1 MGELLMDFFVE
12 VLPTIDQLTALGS
25 VIAWPCVVL
34 VLAVIFRKPVTALF
48 PSVENIKYKDFETVF
63 RQRLGELKE
72 VVEDSGNELST
83 IEDDETEI
91 HELAK
96 SSPSTL
102 IMNSWSNIEL
112 AARKKVK
119 AILPPETTP
128 VDPLDRPLDYLESSG
143 SLTPRHRQNRACR
156 YHLQRE

>member
-12 VLPTIDQLTALGS
+12 VLPTIDQLTPLGD

-48 PSVENIKYKDFETVF
+48 PSVENIKYKDFEIVF
-63 RQRLGELKE
+63 RKRLGELKE

-102 IMNSWSNIEL
+102 ILNSWNNIEL
-112 AARKKVK
+112 AARKKSK
-119 AILPPETTP
+119 RSYLQKQILWTHLTVRLTTSNLA
-128 VDPLDRPLDYLESSG
+128 VR
-143 SLTPRHRQNRACR
+143 
-156 YHLQRE
+156 